1 MTSTYSSVTEL
12 DFHADTQYAVQGY
25 WLALAPLMP
34 YRLRLKRRVGGEMC
48 WEECDVVVRAV
59 APMRGA
65 RRGGEQHY
73 LVELNQDIVWPD
85 GSTNRCCRI
94 TDEGFWLD
102 LIRPVCEL
110 GSIVAYFL
118 LPMET
123 PDDGML
129 FQFERVPT
137 EP

>member
-1 MTSTYSSVTEL
+1 MPSDFRSVSEL
-12 DFHADTQYAVQGY
+12 DFDADTQYAIQGY
-25 WLALAPLMP
+25 WLGPRMP
-34 YRLRLKRRVGGEMC
+34 YRLRLKHRVDDAIE
-48 WEECDVVVRAV
+48 WEECDVMVLAV

-65 RRGGEQHY
+65 RRSAEKHY
-73 LVELNQDIVWPD
+73 LVELDRDILWPD
-85 GSTNRCCRI
+85 GIAGRCCRI
-94 TDEGFWLD
+94 TDEGFWID
-102 LIRPVCEL
+102 PIRPVCEL
-110 GSIVAYFL
+110 GSVVAYLL